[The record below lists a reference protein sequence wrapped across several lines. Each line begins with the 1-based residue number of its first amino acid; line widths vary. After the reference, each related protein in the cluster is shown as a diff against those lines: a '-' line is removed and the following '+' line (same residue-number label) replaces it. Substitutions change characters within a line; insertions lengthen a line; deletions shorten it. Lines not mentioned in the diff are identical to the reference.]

1 MLYFILKRVGMMVL
15 TMLVTS
21 IVLFLVLEINIE
33 SLAVKVLGQFSTDEQ
48 RLLWLENNGYFRP
61 VYIRYFEWLARIL
74 QGDFGRSVVFQ
85 EEVSVLLWPRL
96 ARTALLAGLVLAIA
110 IPISII
116 FGILAGMKEG
126 SLQDRSVSV
135 FCIITTS
142 VPEFCSATLISWVF
156 VFSLKWLPG
165 TSSMISGFSWKEM
178 ILPVLVLVIYD
189 FGYIARMTRASMAEV
204 MQTQYIRTAHLK
216 GLPFHKV
223 VLQHGLRN
231 SLIAPFTVIMLQ
243 IPWLLSGVIVTEY
256 FFAYKG
262 IGTLLLDASL
272 RHDVFLIEAITLV
285 AVFVAVTTQALS
297 DIGYMYLNPKI
308 RFS

>member
-116 FGILAGMKEG
+116 LGILAGMKEG

-142 VPEFCSATLISWVF
+142 VPEFCSATLISWVI